1 MNTFTLIR
9 ATAILILVGT
19 SLLAACGEP
28 SDTPEPTEPPS
39 AAASPE
45 VASPSP
51 TIAERSDTP
60 ATPGASQ
67 ATLSAP
73 IVVPLDPDGGE
84 QYRLYLID
92 TDGSAPRRLTPENSE
107 IIGAES
113 APVWSPDGQRI
124 VFVGYVGD
132 GVDLFTI
139 NADGSDLRNLTNVGE
154 HVIQPEWSPDGAQ
167 IVYIRTSADS
177 SDIYVMDADGAN
189 NRRLTNGIGPDGSSK
204 DRITPDTGNESEPV
218 WSPDGSWIAYLRVIF
233 VPEDDMTPD
242 PAATPATE
250 DTNSGVGSRAAEGEF
265 ETSIC
270 LMRPD
275 GSDQRVLTT
284 VHFAAGL
291 QWSPDGRHLAFST
304 YGTFYDNQH
313 AQVIATDGSGQRTI
327 DNGTVETS
335 LPRWAPDGSSISLV
349 STDPGGS
356 DLSIVIMDADG
367 TDAHSISQIAGWH
380 AWSPDGS
387 QILITQER
395 ITVDG
400 SATGRAMLYLVD
412 VRDANQ
418 PPVLLLD
425 DVAIGGYPAWR
436 PIP

>member
-1 MNTFTLIR
+1 MKTFALIR
-9 ATAILILVGT
+9 ATAIMILLGT
-19 SLLAACGEP
+19 SLLVACGEP
-28 SDTPEPTEPPS
+28 SDIPEPTEPSS
-39 AAASPE
+39 ASSSSATAG
-45 VASPSP
+45 PSP
-51 TIAERSDTP
+51 TTTERSGTQ

-73 IVVPLDPDGGE
+73 IVVPIDPDGGE
-84 QYRLYLID
+84 QYRIYLID
-92 TDGSAPRRLTPENSE
+92 TDDSAPRRLTPENSE

-113 APVWSPDGQRI
+113 APTWSPDGERI

-139 NADGSDLRNLTNVGE
+139 NADGTDLRNLTNIGE

-167 IVYIRTSADS
+167 IVYLRTSADS

-189 NRRLTNGIGPDGSSK
+189 NRRLTNGIRPDGSSK
-204 DRITPDTGNESEPV
+204 DRIAPDTGNESEPV
-218 WSPDGSWIAYLRVIF
+218 WSPDGSWIAYLHAFF
-233 VPEDDMTPD
+233 VLKDDMTPD
-242 PAATPATE
+242 PVATPATE
-250 DTNSGVGSRAAEGEF
+250 DANSGIGSRAAEGEF

-270 LMRPD
+270 LTRPD

-291 QWSPDGRHLAFST
+291 QWSPDGQHLAFST
-304 YGTFYDNQH
+304 YDTFYDNQH
-313 AQVIATDGSGQRTI
+313 AQVIDTDGSGQRTL
-327 DNGTVETS
+327 DNGLVETS
-335 LPRWAPDGSSISLV
+335 LPQWSPDGSSISLV

-356 DLSIVIMDADG
+356 DMSIVIMNADG
-367 TDAHSISQIAGWH
+367 TDARSISPIAGAH
-380 AWSPDGS
+380 AWSPDSS
-387 QILITQER
+387 QIVVAQER

-425 DVAIGGYPAWR
+425 DVEIGGYPAWR
-436 PIP
+436 PTP